1 MEMEKIVITLKRKQ
15 NNSKCVFV
23 CDIYF
28 DSDQFPLQWFSIRKL
43 LSEAQVDGVIRRTP
57 SVLSKIHQI

>member
-1 MEMEKIVITLKRKQ
+1 MEMEKIRYNTDAQTKQ
-15 NNSKCVFV
+15 FKCV

-43 LSEAQVDGVIRRTP
+43 LSEAQVDGVIWRTP